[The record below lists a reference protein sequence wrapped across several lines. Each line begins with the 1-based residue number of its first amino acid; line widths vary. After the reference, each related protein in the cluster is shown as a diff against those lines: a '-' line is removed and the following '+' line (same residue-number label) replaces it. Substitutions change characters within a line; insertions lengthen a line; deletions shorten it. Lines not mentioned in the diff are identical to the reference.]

1 MGWTHEIEELSPQEC
16 WRLLGTMPVGRLVY
30 VDGGAPVAHPVNFVK
45 AGADVIIRTGP
56 GGNLRAA
63 ERGDMVAFQAD
74 EIDLTTRA
82 GWSVLLTGP
91 ASVVQ
96 NVDDLVAVLDP
107 YTRPWAQGRGEHV
120 LRVTGK
126 RITGRRLTVK
136 PAQ

>member
-1 MGWTHEIEELSPQEC
+1 VGWTHEIEELSSDEC
-16 WRLLGTMPVGRLVY
+16 WRLLGTVPVGRLVY

-56 GGNLRAA
+56 GGSQRAA
-63 ERGDMVAFQAD
+63 ERGDLVAFQAD

-107 YTRPWAQGRGEHV
+107 YTRPWARGRKEHV
-120 LRVTGK
+120 MRVTGK
-126 RITGRRLTVK
+126 RITGRRLNVK
-136 PAQ
+136 RA

>member
-1 MGWTHEIEELSPQEC
+1 M
-16 WRLLGTMPVGRLVY
+16 GRLVY

-63 ERGDMVAFQAD
+63 ERGDTVAFQAD

-120 LRVTGK
+120 LRVTGE

-136 PAQ
+136 PAR